1 MSKVPSFHTHTICM
15 YWLVVLSPKDQA
27 THQFSDINTCPTLTI
42 RKHLVDSWQVHLL
55 MINNTVWAGQFFMHA
70 A

>member
-1 MSKVPSFHTHTICM
+1 MSKVPSVHTHKICM

-27 THQFSDINTCPTLTI
+27 THEFSDINTCPTLTI
-42 RKHLVDSWQVHLL
+42 RKHLVGSWQARLL
-55 MINNTVWAGQFFMHA
+55 MINHTVRAGQFFMHA

>member
-1 MSKVPSFHTHTICM
+1 MSKVPSVHTKKICM
-15 YWLVVLSPKDQA
+15 CWLVVLSPKDQA

-42 RKHLVDSWQVHLL
+42 RKRFVDSWQVHLL

>member
-1 MSKVPSFHTHTICM
+1 MSKVPSVHTQKICM

-27 THQFSDINTCPTLTI
+27 PHQFSDINTCPTLTI
-42 RKHLVDSWQVHLL
+42 RTRLVDSWQVHLL